1 MNLFRTIALLGLAS
15 PTVLAFD
22 YQITGSE
29 SIVLTDVET
38 GIDKIATIF
47 TDEQILVSVDGLTW
61 EPSTTNVT
69 ESNNL
74 LVWETF
80 LDGQLQP
87 QASGTQSLA
96 DTGRILPTRIDA
108 GEIVVGSGGRVNI
121 RVEITVDG
129 NTITTEKE
137 FEAYGSGVSII
148 PLLVVLVF
156 ALSTRMVE
164 FSLFSGIFIGACM
177 ISGNLKDGFK
187 STLEDYILEALADV
201 DHGYVYLFTLFLS

>member
-156 ALSTRMVE
+156 ALSTRMVRTI
-164 FSLFSGIFIGACM
+164 LCGISVWPTSRLCRALRTVLLPHRHF
-177 ISGNLKDGFK
+177 GF
-187 STLEDYILEALADV
+187 V
-201 DHGYVYLFTLFLS
+201 RGF

>member
-156 ALSTRMVE
+156 ALSTRMVRTILCGISVWPTSHL
-164 FSLFSGIFIGACM
+164 SLALRTVLLPHRHF
-177 ISGNLKDGFK
+177 GF
-187 STLEDYILEALADV
+187 V
-201 DHGYVYLFTLFLS
+201 RGF